1 MIIIGKSE
9 KMKTGFEK
17 LSETIVHY
25 SLDVKP
31 NDKVLITCTSECK
44 PLVLKLID
52 AITAAGAVP
61 IVKLGDDEIDAYSLR
76 HTSDERIRLLADMAE
91 FDVDHFDCF
100 IHIRYTKNE
109 YETKNVPAEVRRKLG
124 EAKEHADDIRINER
138 RWTLL
143 NYPSVVDAYKAGMPT
158 EEFFQY
164 AVDVM
169 NVDYKRMYDAILPLK
184 ELMEKTDQVRIV
196 GPNTDISFSIKG
208 IPAIPCCGKA
218 NIPDGE
224 IYTAPVKESVN
235 GTITY
240 NTPCPY
246 QGNIYTNVS
255 LTFENGKIIKATC
268 DQDNDKLNEIF
279 DTDEGSRYVGEF
291 SFGVNPKIL
300 DPMGDIL
307 YDEKILGSIHFT
319 PGRAYKD
326 AFNGNLSSVHWDMV
340 LVQRPEYGGGEIY
353 FDGKLIRRDGKFVLP
368 ELEALNG
375 LQK

>member
-31 NDKVLITCTSECK
+31 NDKVLITCTPECK

-279 DTDEGSRYVGEF
+279 DTDEGSHYVGEF

-353 FDGKLIRRDGKFVLP
+353 FDGKLIRKDGKFVLP

>member
-61 IVKLGDDEIDAYSLR
+61 IVKLGDDEIDAYSLQ

-100 IHIRYTKNE
+100 
-109 YETKNVPAEVRRKLG
+109 
-124 EAKEHADDIRINER
+124 IRINER

-268 DQDNDKLNEIF
+268 DQDNDTLNEIF

-353 FDGKLIRRDGKFVLP
+353 FDGKLIRKDGKFVLP

>member
-61 IVKLGDDEIDAYSLR
+61 IVKLGDDEIDAYSLQ

-353 FDGKLIRRDGKFVLP
+353 FDGKLIRKDGKFVLP

>member
-61 IVKLGDDEIDAYSLR
+61 IVKLGDDEIDAYSLQ

-109 YETKNVPAEVRRKLG
+109 YETKNVSAEVRRKLG

-279 DTDEGSRYVGEF
+279 DTDEGSHYVGEF

-353 FDGKLIRRDGKFVLP
+353 FDGKLIRKDGKFVLP

>member
-61 IVKLGDDEIDAYSLR
+61 IVKLGDDEIDAYSLQ

-124 EAKEHADDIRINER
+124 EVKEHADDIRINER

-353 FDGKLIRRDGKFVLP
+353 FDGKLIRKDGKFVLP

>member
-61 IVKLGDDEIDAYSLR
+61 IVKLGDDEIDAYSLQ

-109 YETKNVPAEVRRKLG
+109 YETKNVSAEVRRKLG

-353 FDGKLIRRDGKFVLP
+353 FDGKLIRKDGKFVLP

>member
-1 MIIIGKSE
+1 
-9 KMKTGFEK
+9 MKTGFEK

-61 IVKLGDDEIDAYSLR
+61 IVKLGDDEIDAYSLQ

-124 EAKEHADDIRINER
+124 EVKEHADDIRINER

-353 FDGKLIRRDGKFVLP
+353 FDGKLIRKDGKFVLP

>member
-61 IVKLGDDEIDAYSLR
+61 IVELGDDEIDAYSLR

-268 DQDNDKLNEIF
+268 DQDNDTLNEIF

-353 FDGKLIRRDGKFVLP
+353 FDGKLIRKDGKFVLP

>member
-61 IVKLGDDEIDAYSLR
+61 IVKLGDDEIDAYSLQ

-109 YETKNVPAEVRRKLG
+109 YETKNVSAEVRRKLG

-300 DPMGDIL
+300 DSMVDIL

-353 FDGKLIRRDGKFVLP
+353 FDGKLIRKDGKFVLP

>member
-61 IVKLGDDEIDAYSLR
+61 IVKLGDDEIDAYSLQ

-109 YETKNVPAEVRRKLG
+109 YETKNVSAEVRRKLG

-268 DQDNDKLNEIF
+268 DQDSDKLNEIF

-353 FDGKLIRRDGKFVLP
+353 FDGKLIRKDGKFVLP

>member
-353 FDGKLIRRDGKFVLP
+353 FDGKLIRKDGKFVLP

>member
-91 FDVDHFDCF
+91 FDVGHFDCF

-109 YETKNVPAEVRRKLG
+109 YETKNVSAEVRRKLG

-353 FDGKLIRRDGKFVLP
+353 FDGKLIRKDGKFVLP
-368 ELEALNG
+368 ELETLNG

>member
-61 IVKLGDDEIDAYSLR
+61 IVKLEDDEIDAYSLR

-353 FDGKLIRRDGKFVLP
+353 FDGKLIRKDGKFVLP

>member
-61 IVKLGDDEIDAYSLR
+61 IVKLGDDEIDAYSLQ

-353 FDGKLIRRDGKFVLP
+353 FDGKLIRKGGKFVLP

>member
-1 MIIIGKSE
+1 
-9 KMKTGFEK
+9 MKTGFEK

-61 IVKLGDDEIDAYSLR
+61 IVKLGDDEIDAYSLQ

-240 NTPCPY
+240 NTSCPY

-353 FDGKLIRRDGKFVLP
+353 FDGKLIRKDGKFVLP

>member
-353 FDGKLIRRDGKFVLP
+353 FDGKLIRKDGKFVLP

-375 LQK
+375 LQE

>member
-61 IVKLGDDEIDAYSLR
+61 IVKLGDDEIDAYSLQ

-100 IHIRYTKNE
+100 IHIRYTKNV

-124 EAKEHADDIRINER
+124 EVKEHADDIRINER

-353 FDGKLIRRDGKFVLP
+353 FDGKLIRKDGKFVLP

>member
-52 AITAAGAVP
+52 AITEAGAVP
-61 IVKLGDDEIDAYSLR
+61 IVKLGDDEIDAYSLQ

-109 YETKNVPAEVRRKLG
+109 YETKNVSAEVRRKLG

-353 FDGKLIRRDGKFVLP
+353 FDGKLIRKDGKFVLP

>member
-1 MIIIGKSE
+1 MIIIEKSE

-25 SLDVKP
+25 SLGVKA
-31 NDKVLITCTSECK
+31 NEKVLIACTVECK

-52 AITAAGAVP
+52 AITEVGGVP
-61 IVKLGDDEIDAYSLR
+61 IVKLGDDEIDAYALK
-76 HTSDERIRLLADMAE
+76 HTSDERIQLLANMEE
-91 FDVDHFDCF
+91 FDVEHFDCF
-100 IHIRYTKNE
+100 IRIRYTKNV
-109 YETKNVPAEVRRKLG
+109 YETKDVPVEVTRKLG
-124 EAKEHADDIRINER
+124 KAKEHADDIRINER
-138 RWTLL
+138 RWVLL
-143 NYPSVVDAYKAGMPT
+143 NYPSMVDAYKAGMPT
-158 EEFFQY
+158 KEFFDY

-169 NVDYKRMYDAILPLK
+169 NVNYKEMYDAILPLK
-184 ELMEKTDQVRIV
+184 KLMEETDMVRIV

-208 IPAIPCCGKA
+208 IPAIPCCGNC

-224 IYTAPVKESVN
+224 IYTAPVKDSVN

-255 LTFENGKIIKATC
+255 LTFKDGKIINATS
-268 DQDNDKLNEIF
+268 DQDDEKLNEIF

-291 SFGVNPKIL
+291 ALGVNPKVL
-300 DPMGDIL
+300 HPMGDIL

-326 AFNGNLSSVHWDMV
+326 AFNGNISSVHWDMV
-340 LVQRPEYGGGEIY
+340 LVQRAEYGGGEIY
-353 FDGKLIRRDGKFVLP
+353 FDGKLIRKDGKFTLP
-368 ELEALNG
+368 ELEPLNYN
-375 LQK
+375 QN

>member
-31 NDKVLITCTSECK
+31 NDKVLITCTPECK

-52 AITAAGAVP
+52 AITEAGAVP
-61 IVKLGDDEIDAYSLR
+61 IVKLGDDEIDAYSLQ

-143 NYPSVVDAYKAGMPT
+143 NYPSLVDAYKAGKPT

-169 NVDYKRMYDAILPLK
+169 NVDYKGMYDAILPLK

-255 LTFENGKIIKATC
+255 LTFENGKIVKATC
-268 DQDNDKLNEIF
+268 DQDNEKLNEIF

-353 FDGKLIRRDGKFVLP
+353 FDGKLIRKDGKFVLP

>member
-109 YETKNVPAEVRRKLG
+109 YETKNVSAEVRRKLG

-353 FDGKLIRRDGKFVLP
+353 FDGKLIRKDGKFVLP

>member
-61 IVKLGDDEIDAYSLR
+61 IVKLGDDEIDAYSLQ

-268 DQDNDKLNEIF
+268 DQDSDKLNEIF

-353 FDGKLIRRDGKFVLP
+353 FDGKLIRKDGKFVLP